1 MLKSFIKK
9 HEPAVAPG
17 KPSEESWLEIVQD
30 RVRSIPFGEVQIV
43 IQDSKVVQIDATEK
57 KRFDRNGPH

>member
-9 HEPAVAPG
+9 HEWAVALEEN
-17 KPSEESWLEIVQD
+17 SEGLWLKIVQD

-57 KRFDRNGPH
+57 KRLNRSGSR